1 MSDRGADPHSH
12 EPSRADTGGASS
24 QPPARPPLLESSAL
38 FQGHRA
44 VEIHHNG
51 ELYRLQAT
59 RTGKLILTK

>member
-1 MSDRGADPHSH
+1 M
-12 EPSRADTGGASS
+12 T
-24 QPPARPPLLESSAL
+24 PPRNALPAPAPAPAPDRPPLLESSQL
-38 FQGHRA
+38 LQGHRA

>member
-1 MSDRGADPHSH
+1 MNPDHR
-12 EPSRADTGGASS
+12 PS
-24 QPPARPPLLESSAL
+24 PPAAAAQPVPQRPPLVESREL
-38 FQGHRA
+38 FQGHKA

>member
-1 MSDRGADPHSH
+1 MNR
-12 EPSRADTGGASS
+12 EPVSGLL
-24 QPPARPPLLESSAL
+24 PAAAGIGNGLPAAPSRPPLLDSSQL
-38 FQGHRA
+38 LQGHRA

>member
-1 MSDRGADPHSH
+1 MSHAYQDSREAGMPAGSQVPHGAAPV
-12 EPSRADTGGASS
+12 
-24 QPPARPPLLESSAL
+24 RPPLLDSLQL

>member
-1 MSDRGADPHSH
+1 MSPTRPTPRPQA
-12 EPSRADTGGASS
+12 
-24 QPPARPPLLESSAL
+24 QPETAPGTAQACLPARPPLVESSQL

>member
-1 MSDRGADPHSH
+1 MSDRGGNQHAH
-12 EPSRADTGGASS
+12 EPSRSDSAGAPS
-24 QPPARPPLLESSAL
+24 QPPARPPLLESSHL